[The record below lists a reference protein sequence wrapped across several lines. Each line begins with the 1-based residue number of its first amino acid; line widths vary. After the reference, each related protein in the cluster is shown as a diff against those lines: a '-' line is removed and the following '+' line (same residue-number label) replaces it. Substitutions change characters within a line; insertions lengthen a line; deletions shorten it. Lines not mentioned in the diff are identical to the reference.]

1 MPHVLSLIF
10 LAVPLAIMLP
20 LGAGYGC
27 NPAYSFGG
35 SVRRAIVWSLVGCW
49 SLVFVGGGRGAG
61 ALPLPSVLA
70 LAFAALSAAGK
81 NSFFLLSFPHVGISP
96 LVPIAGFVLI
106 AARKAK
112 ALPTGNA
119 D

>member
-1 MPHVLSLIF
+1 MQHALSLIF
-10 LAVPLAIMLP
+10 LAVSLAIMLP
-20 LGAGYGC
+20 LGARYGR
-27 NPAYSFGG
+27 NPACSFGG
-35 SVRRAIVWSLVGCW
+35 SVGRAIMWSLAGCW
-49 SLVFVGGGRGAG
+49 SLVFVGGGHGAG
-61 ALPLPSVLA
+61 VLPLPSVLA

-106 AARKAK
+106 AARKANT
-112 ALPTGNA
+112 LPMAVA